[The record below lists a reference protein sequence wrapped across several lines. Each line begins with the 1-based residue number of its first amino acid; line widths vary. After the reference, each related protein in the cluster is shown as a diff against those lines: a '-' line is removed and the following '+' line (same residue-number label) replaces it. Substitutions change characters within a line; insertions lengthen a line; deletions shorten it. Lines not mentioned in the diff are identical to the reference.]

1 MLSLFNTN
9 TTESGYRL
17 RTLEIF
23 NWGTF
28 HEGDS
33 KADITTISPQG
44 QNTLLTG
51 ANGSGKTTLVDAL
64 LVLLVNP
71 TKRFFNQSS
80 GEKDKKARNEMTYVE
95 GHYGRTQS
103 GEQQNA
109 KVEKLRPDRSQTYSV
124 ILGVFTNAQN
134 LPITL
139 IQVRHLNNSEV
150 KCKYIVAKI
159 ELSIEKDIQYS
170 SDGAWLR
177 KLKRQYNDRI
187 EDFDGFS
194 KYTVAFQRYFGM
206 RSEKAMSLF
215 NQTVGMKILGDL
227 DEFIRVNMLED
238 TEPETQFTKLMESYQ
253 TLLESYRALEK
264 AKLQLELLQPVYE
277 SNDAY
282 RDLEA
287 QIKTLS
293 NQKRLLEPY
302 FASQQISIW
311 TNEIEQQDR
320 KLDGLLNKLGKQ
332 ESELESKREQRN
344 SIEISIANNQI
355 VQQIKDLDK
364 DIKELD
370 KSKNQKEKDLES
382 YNKLARKLEFL
393 ENPEENSFQDN
404 YQKAL
409 DLQISLKI
417 QKKDLGIKQYESWKK
432 TELKENDFKI
442 ISEEITRLQKSSSKI
457 TDKRITEIKQ
467 EIIDAVG
474 ASDSEIPFVAEVIQ
488 VRASE
493 KEIWNDAVEKVL
505 HSLGLCL
512 LVLEKYSDSVTQYI
526 DLQKDIKGKI
536 VYHKVE
542 SKVRRPIFQDLN
554 SRTLVSKLEFKP
566 NNQFTDWLENHI
578 YKKLDYL
585 CTEDRNEFNK
595 SVKTILP
602 SGTSR
607 NRDRHERD
615 DDPRKRH
622 ILGWDNRELLREY
635 NRKGRELS
643 DEISKLIRLNDNIQ
657 KQLNAIDDTDKLLS
671 LFLEIKYYSKL
682 DWQTDAVEIA
692 KLSDRKQELENS
704 NDVYK
709 DLKKQSDVL
718 QEEIK
723 ILDKEKS
730 ITDREIFGTE
740 SNIST
745 LKTEQKET
753 EIFLKNYDSDNLS
766 AELEN
771 IKNLTQSIENQLRYE
786 YFFKQKRDFE
796 KQIDGKILGV
806 NTQKNTAESTI
817 RKRMNKYRNPSKE
830 ITEQFSDWE
839 TDMTDLGTEMEDL
852 YGYIDHYKRIKDD
865 NLVIFKE
872 RFQQEFNKGVT
883 KSLTDFVNW
892 LEIQH
897 EKIEDKITE
906 INDSLKE
913 IPYNLNPD
921 TYIQIE
927 QTKTKN
933 KRINEFRF
941 EKLNNWQMDYSQ
953 AAMSQNMQELEIEN
967 FIHKIQPFIKE
978 LKDDERRRLEITDV
992 RNWSDFKAKE
1002 FWKADDTQK
1011 QVFESS
1017 TSLSGG
1023 EAAQLAYTVL
1033 GAAIAHQFNINK
1045 DNTNNRSFRF
1055 IVIDEAFSK
1064 LDEDKSKYLLKL
1076 CKNLGLQLMIVTP
1089 LTSIHLAENDISVIH
1104 WVAKSKKDTRKSV
1117 VRDIPILEYKKEKEN
1132 LLAQAKEEEEMAV

>member
-17 RTLEIF
+17 KTLEIF

-28 HEGDS
+28 HEGDNKVETS
-33 KADITTISPQG
+33 IISPQG

-71 TKRFFNQSS
+71 AKRFFNQSS

-177 KLKRQYNDRI
+177 KLNRQYNDRI
-187 EDFDGFS
+187 EIYDGFS
-194 KYTVAFQRYFGM
+194 KYAVAFQRYFGM

-238 TEPETQFTKLMESYQ
+238 TEPEVQFTKLMENYQ

-264 AKLQLELLQPVYE
+264 AKLQLELLQPIYE

-282 RDLEA
+282 RDLET

-302 FASQQISIW
+302 FASQQIVIW

-332 ESELESKREQRN
+332 ESELENKREQRN
-344 SIEISIANNQI
+344 NIEISIANNQI

-364 DIKELD
+364 DIKELE
-370 KSKNQKEKDLES
+370 KSKHQKEKDLEH

-393 ENPEENSFQDN
+393 ENPEEKSFQDN
-404 YQKAL
+404 YQKSL
-409 DLQISLKI
+409 DLQISLKT
-417 QKKDLGIKQYESWKK
+417 QKRDLENQQYETRKKTDLKKDE
-432 TELKENDFKI
+432 FKL
-442 ISEEITRLQKSSSKI
+442 ISLEINQLQNSSSKI
-457 TDKRITEIKQ
+457 IGRVAEIKQ
-467 EIIDAVG
+467 EIIDAVE
-474 ASDSEIPFVAEVIQ
+474 ASDTEIPFMAEVIQ
-488 VRASE
+488 VRTDE
-493 KEIWNDAVEKVL
+493 KEVWNNAIEKIL
-505 HSLGLCL
+505 HSVGLCL
-512 LVLEKYSDSVTQYI
+512 LVPEKYYAKVNQYVHN
-526 DLQKDIKGKI
+526 QRDIKGR
-536 VYHKVE
+536 VVFYKVE
-542 SKVRRPIFQDLN
+542 NKVNKPIFQPFN
-554 SRTLVSKLEFKP
+554 ARTIISKLELKP
-566 NNQFTDWLENHI
+566 NSPFADWVENYI
-578 YKKLDYL
+578 SNSFNFR
-585 CTEDRNEFNK
+585 CTEDLTEFERSDK
-595 SVKTILP
+595 ALLP
-602 SGTSR
+602 SGLTR
-607 NRDRHERD
+607 NKNRHERD
-615 DDPRKRH
+615 DRQGNRH
-622 ILGWDNRELLREY
+622 ILGWDNRELLRE
-635 NRKGRELS
+635 RKRVGMEIS
-643 DEISKLIRLNDNIQ
+643 DEISKLERSNRNIESQ
-657 KQLNAIDDTDKLLS
+657 ISTIENTDKLLS

-682 DWQTDAVEIA
+682 DWQTDAVEKE
-692 KLSDRKQELENS
+692 KLSNRKQELENS

-709 DLKKQSDVL
+709 DLKKQSDAL
-718 QEEIK
+718 RDEIIALSK
-723 ILDKEKS
+723 DKS
-730 ITDREIFGTE
+730 DTDREIFGAE
-740 SNIST
+740 SNIKT
-745 LKTEQKET
+745 LKTEQKE
-753 EIFLKNYDSDNLS
+753 IDFFLKNYESHNLQG
-766 AELEN
+766 ELEN
-771 IKNLTQSIENQLRYE
+771 IRILTQSIENQLNYKS
-786 YFFKQKRDFE
+786 FFKQKKDFE
-796 KQIDGKILGV
+796 KEIDGKISAI
-806 NTQKNTAESTI
+806 NTEKQSAELKI
-817 RKRMNKYRNPSKE
+817 RGKMKKYRHPSKE

-839 TDMTDLGTEMEDL
+839 TDMIDLGTEMEDL
-852 YGYIDHYKRIKDD
+852 YGYINHYKRIKDD
-865 NLVIFKE
+865 NLVVFKE

-906 INDSLKE
+906 INDSLRE

-1017 TSLSGG
+1017 ASLSGG

-1064 LDEDKSKYLLKL
+1064 LDEDKSKYLLQL

-1117 VRDIPILEYKKEKEN
+1117 VRDIPILEYKKEKGN
-1132 LLAQAKEEEEMAV
+1132 LLAEAKEEEEMAV

>member
-17 RTLEIF
+17 KTLEVF

-28 HEGDS
+28 HEGDNKVDIS
-33 KADITTISPQG
+33 KISPQG

-71 TKRFFNQSS
+71 AKRFFNQSS

-109 KVEKLRPDRSQTYSV
+109 KIEKLRQDRSQTYSI

-150 KCKYIVAKI
+150 KCKYIVART

-170 SDGAWLR
+170 SDGMWLK

-187 EDFDGFS
+187 EEYDGFP
-194 KYTVAFQRYFGM
+194 KYAVAFQRYFGM

-227 DEFIRVNMLED
+227 DEFIRINMLED
-238 TEPETQFTKLMESYQ
+238 TEPEIQFTKLMESYQ

-264 AKLQLELLQPVYE
+264 AKTQLELLQPIYE

-287 QIKTLS
+287 QIRTLS

-302 FASQQISIW
+302 FASQQSIIW
-311 TNEIEQQDR
+311 TSETGQQDR
-320 KLDGLLNKLGKQ
+320 KLDGLLDKLGKQ
-332 ESELESKREQRN
+332 ESELENKREQRN
-344 SIEISIANNQI
+344 NIEISIANNQI
-355 VQQIKDLDK
+355 AQQIKDLDK
-364 DIKELD
+364 DIKELE
-370 KSKNQKEKDLES
+370 KSRSQKEKDLEN
-382 YNKLARKLEFL
+382 YNKLARKLEFF
-393 ENPEENSFQDN
+393 ENPEENSFQSN
-404 YQKAL
+404 YQKAI
-409 DLQISLKI
+409 DLQIALKA
-417 QKKDLGIKQYESWKK
+417 QKVALENQQYETRKKTDSKKDE
-432 TELKENDFKI
+432 FKI
-442 ISEEITRLQKSSSKI
+442 ISQEINQLQNSSSKI
-457 TDKRITEIKQ
+457 IGRVAEIKQ

-488 VRASE
+488 VRAAE
-493 KEIWNDAVEKVL
+493 KEIWNNAIEKIL
-505 HSLGLCL
+505 HSFGLCL
-512 LVLEKYSDSVTQYI
+512 LVSEKYYVKVNQYVHNQR
-526 DLQKDIKGKI
+526 DMKGKI
-536 VYHKVE
+536 VYHRVE
-542 SKVRRPIFQDLN
+542 SKVSKPIFQPFN
-554 SRTLVSKLEFKP
+554 ARTVINKLELKP
-566 NNQFTDWLENHI
+566 NNPFADWVENHI
-578 YKKLDYL
+578 SNAFNYL
-585 CTEDRNEFNK
+585 CTEDLSEFERSDK
-595 SVKTILP
+595 ALLP
-602 SGTSR
+602 SGLTR
-607 NRDRHERD
+607 NKNRHERD
-615 DDPRKRH
+615 DRQGNRH
-622 ILGWDNRELLREY
+622 ILGWDNRELLRE
-635 NRKGRELS
+635 RKREGTELS
-643 DEISKLIRLNDNIQ
+643 DEISKLERVNNTIQ
-657 KQLNAIDDTDKLLS
+657 KQLNGIDDTDKLLS
-671 LFLEIKYYSKL
+671 FFLEIKYFSKL
-682 DWQTDAVEIA
+682 DWQTDAVERE
-692 KLSDRKQELENS
+692 KLSARKQVLETS
-704 NDVYK
+704 NNIYQ
-709 DLKKQSDVL
+709 DLKKQSDALRV
-718 QEEIK
+718 EIDK
-723 ILDKEKS
+723 LDKEKTN
-730 ITDREIFGTE
+730 TDREIFGTE
-740 SNIST
+740 SHIST
-745 LKTEQKET
+745 LKKEQKEID
-753 EIFLKNYDSDNLS
+753 IFLKNYDSDNLQ

-771 IKNLTQSIENQLRYE
+771 IKILTQSIENQLNFER
-786 YFFKQKRDFE
+786 FFKQKEIFE
-796 KQIDGKILGV
+796 KEIDGKISTI
-806 NTQKNTAESTI
+806 NTQKSNAEGTI
-817 RKRMNKYRNPSKE
+817 RRKMNKYRNPSKE

-839 TDMTDLGTEMEDL
+839 TDMLDLGTEMEDL

-883 KSLTDFVNW
+883 KALTDFVNW

-906 INDSLKE
+906 INESLKE

-927 QTKTKN
+927 QSKTKN

-978 LKDDERRRLEITDV
+978 LKDDEKRRLEITDV

-1017 TSLSGG
+1017 ASLSGG

-1045 DNTNNRSFRF
+1045 ENTNNRSFRF

-1064 LDEDKSKYLLKL
+1064 LDEDKSKYLLQL

-1132 LLAQAKEEEEMAV
+1132 LLAEAKEEEEMAV